1 MARFILSLME
11 LGVSAAV
18 HLVFGFYVFSTAVA
32 ADISQAAAASGC
44 LLLRRPPPAPATE
57 GALVDVAAAGERDER
72 RGDAP
77 VVLDGSPP
85 PIVLVHGIF
94 GFGKGV
100 RHQTERELSSFFF
113 SALSGAMRWVFGEMP
128 RRQLCSC
135 SPLIRFRAQ
144 RLGGLSYFAGAEKKD
159 DRVLVPDLGSLT
171 SIHDRARELFYYL
184 KGGQVDYGED
194 HSKACGH
201 KRFGRI
207 YETGHY
213 PVWDEQNPVHFVGHS
228 AGAQVVR
235 VLHQMLADKAFP
247 GHDTSEDWILSL
259 TSLSGALNGTT
270 RTYYDGMLVEDGK
283 SMKSICLLQ
292 LCRIGVIVY
301 DWLDIPWLKNY
312 YNFGFDH
319 YEMSRRKVGFSG
331 LIDLL
336 LGYTGPFASGDWILP
351 DLTIQGAIKLNST
364 LKTFPNT
371 FYFSYATKKTRKL
384 FGITVPSS
392 VLGVHPML
400 FLRVLQMCM
409 WRHPQNAPLPYK
421 GYRDEDWE
429 DNDGALN
436 TISMTYPRIPIEH
449 PHRFVVDDSDCHPLQ
464 PGIWYYKIIEADH
477 ILFIVNRERAGV
489 QFDLLY
495 DGIFQ
500 RCRKHAFR
508 KSPPTVPNETSQ

>member
-1 MARFILSLME
+1 MARFILGLVE

-18 HLVFGFYVFSTAVA
+18 HLLFGFYVFSTAVA

-44 LLLRRPPPAPATE
+44 PLLRRPPPAA
-57 GALVDVAAAGERDER
+57 GLVDVAAAGEEEEER
-72 RGDAP
+72 RGGAP

-94 GFGKGV
+94 GFGKG
-100 RHQTERELSSFFF
+100 
-113 SALSGAMRWVFGEMP
+113 
-128 RRQLCSC
+128 
-135 SPLIRFRAQ
+135 
-144 RLGGLSYFAGAEKKD
+144 RLGGMSYFAGAEKKD

-184 KGGQVDYGED
+184 KGGQVDYGVE
-194 HSKACGH
+194 HSQVYGH
-201 KRFGRI
+201 TRFGRI
-207 YETGHY
+207 YDTGHY
-213 PVWDEQNPVHFVGHS
+213 PVWDEQNPVQFVGHS
-228 AGAQVVR
+228 VGAQVVR
-235 VLHQMLADKAFP
+235 VLHQMLAEKAFP
-247 GHDTSEDWILSL
+247 GHDTSEDWVLSL

-270 RTYYDGMLVEDGK
+270 RTYYDGMLAEDGR
-283 SMKSICLLQ
+283 SMKSVCLLQ
-292 LCRIGVIVY
+292 LCRLGVIVY

-319 YEMSRRKVGFSG
+319 FEMSWRKVGFSG
-331 LIDLL
+331 LVDLL
-336 LGYTGPFASGDWILP
+336 LGNTGPFSSGDSILP
-351 DLTIQGAIKLNST
+351 DLTIQGSLKINST

-371 FYFSYATKKTRKL
+371 FYFSYATKRTRKL

-436 TISMTYPRIPIEH
+436 TISMTHPRIPIEH
-449 PHRFVVDDSDCHPLQ
+449 PNRFVVDDSDCNPLQ
-464 PGIWYYKIIEADH
+464 PGIWYYKIIEGDH
-477 ILFIVNRERAGV
+477 ILFIVNRERAGL

-495 DGIFQ
+495 DGIFE

-508 KSPPTVPNETSQ
+508 KSPPTMPNETSQ